1 MPPYSFGGAA
11 TAALCAAA
19 PKIPLYHILN
29 NLSSK
34 ICKKVAQ
41 KIILKFVHFASCNFY
56 GFVVQ
61 CRQLRK
67 KQSVARQTKILTKNK
82 KTLDKLKKICYNKGT
97 KG

>member
-1 MPPYSFGGAA
+1 MPPFLFVGAA
-11 TAALCAAA
+11 TAALCVAA
-19 PKIPLYHILN
+19 PKIPLYHIFN

-41 KIILKFVHFASCNFY
+41 KIILKFMQFADCNFY

-67 KQSVARQTKILTKNK
+67 ETIRCEADKNLNK
-82 KTLDKLKKICYNKGT
+82 K
-97 KG
+97 